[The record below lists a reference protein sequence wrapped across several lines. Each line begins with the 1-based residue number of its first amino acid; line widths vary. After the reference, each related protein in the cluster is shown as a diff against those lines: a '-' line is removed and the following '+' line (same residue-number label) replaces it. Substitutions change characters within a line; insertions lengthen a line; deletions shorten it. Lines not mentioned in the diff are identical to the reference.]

1 MDTNPTIIKF
11 INSYGGADKHTND
24 NNKGDSS
31 GVIMCKPCYQTK
43 EEWQVTI
50 VPSVETDD
58 EKIIQ
63 ELKWLMENLVFNQ
76 ARQTKEGDN

>member
-1 MDTNPTIIKF
+1 
-11 INSYGGADKHTND
+11 
-24 NNKGDSS
+24 
-31 GVIMCKPCYQTK
+31 MCKPCYQTK